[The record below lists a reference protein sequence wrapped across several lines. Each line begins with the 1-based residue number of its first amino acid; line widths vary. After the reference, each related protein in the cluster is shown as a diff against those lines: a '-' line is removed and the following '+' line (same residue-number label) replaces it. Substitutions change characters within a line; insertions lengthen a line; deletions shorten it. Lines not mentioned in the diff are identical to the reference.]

1 MKKLL
6 TTLFLLFFIGHI
18 NAQQLT
24 LSLDSCRALAIRN
37 NKELRISSEK
47 QQKAYYERKA
57 AFTKYLP
64 RVSAEGAYIH
74 TGRELSLLSEDQK
87 TLFGNIGSNAAQQ
100 ITNAAQQNPALAQ
113 IASQFSSQLQQVAGS
128 LNSVGQS
135 LVDALRTDTR
145 NMAIGAVMLT
155 QPIYMGG
162 KIVAYNKIT
171 KYAEEIA
178 RNQHDLALQDV
189 IVEVDEAYW
198 QIVSLQSK
206 KKLAQSYLELVKKLD
221 SDVQKMIDEGVATK
235 ADGLSVKV
243 KVNEAEVTM
252 IQVNNGLF
260 LSKMLLCQICGL
272 DMNSDIALADEN
284 AENFNLPA
292 AQADSIDVNAAF
304 VNRPE
309 LKSLDLL
316 TKISE
321 EKAKVARAEFLPT
334 VALTGGYLAT
344 SPSVYNSF
352 EKKFKGTWNVGVM
365 VKIPLLTFGERNYKY
380 KSAKADAVIAKL
392 QMDEVREKV
401 ELQVNQCSQKLHEA
415 TERLSVASRSKEQ
428 ADENLRYATLG
439 MKEGVIPV
447 SNVLSAQTAWLSAH
461 STCVSAQIDVML
473 ADVYLR
479 KSLGTLK

>member
-6 TTLFLLFFIGHI
+6 TILSLLFFAGHI
-18 NAQQLT
+18 SAQQLT
-24 LSLDSCRALAIRN
+24 LSLDSCRALAVRN

-64 RVSAEGAYIH
+64 RISAEGAYIH
-74 TGRELSLLSEDQK
+74 TGKELSLLSDEQK
-87 TLFGNIGSNAAQQ
+87 NLFGNIGSNAAQQ
-100 ITNAAQQNPALAQ
+100 ITSAAQQNPALGQ
-113 IASQFSSQLQQVAGS
+113 LVSQFSGQLEQAAGA

-135 LVDALRTDTR
+135 LVDAFRTDTR
-145 NMAIGAVMLT
+145 NLTVGAVMLT

-189 IVEVDEAYW
+189 IVEVDQAYW

-206 KKLAQSYLELVKKLD
+206 KKLAESYLELVKKLD

-272 DMNSDIALADEN
+272 DLNSDIALADED
-284 AENFNLPA
+284 ADSFKLPG
-292 AQADSIDVNAAF
+292 QADSADVNIAF
-304 VNRPE
+304 NNRPE

-316 TKISE
+316 TKISN

-344 SPSVYNSF
+344 SPSVFNSF
-352 EKKFKGTWNVGVM
+352 EKKFKGTWSVGVL

-380 KSAKADAVIAKL
+380 KSAKADAIIAQL

-401 ELQVNQCSQKLHEA
+401 ELQVNQCSQKLREA
-415 TERLSVASRSKEQ
+415 NERLSVASRSKEQ

-447 SNVLSAQTAWLSAH
+447 SNVLAAQTAWLSAH

>member
-24 LSLDSCRALAIRN
+24 FSLDSCRALAIRN

-284 AENFNLPA
+284 AENFNLPT

-401 ELQVNQCSQKLHEA
+401 ELQVNQCSQELHEA